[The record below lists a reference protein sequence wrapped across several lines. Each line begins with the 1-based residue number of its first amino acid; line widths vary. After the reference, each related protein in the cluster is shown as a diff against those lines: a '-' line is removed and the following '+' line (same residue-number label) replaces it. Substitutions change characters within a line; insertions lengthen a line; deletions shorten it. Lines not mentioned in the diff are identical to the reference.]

1 MALHA
6 RERISRRSWLLA
18 GLGIPLFRAWADPLL
33 RVTSDGDN
41 LHVAAPQLHFL
52 TGRPLARL
60 KDGNVVVF
68 LSQLTLFRDD
78 HNTVIRRKPER
89 ITVSYDLWE
98 EKFQVGMA
106 EAATGAQVWVDRRSA
121 SRLSIGDTEA
131 WCMENLAISALGLE
145 TQRPFWLR
153 FELRTASEKEVS
165 AVAGDTG
172 ISIRGLIEM
181 FSRRAGADQPHW
193 ELNAGPLRLGD
204 LPRTTTR
211 RIRIG

>member
-1 MALHA
+1 MALDA
-6 RERISRRSWLLA
+6 RDRISRRSWLLA
-18 GLGIPLFRAWADPLL
+18 GLAIPVFRAWAEPVL

-60 KDGNVVVF
+60 KTGNIVVF

-78 HNTVIRRKPER
+78 RVTVIRRKPER
-89 ITVSYDLWE
+89 FTVSYDLWE

-106 EAATGAQVWVDRRSA
+106 VDRRSA
-121 SRLSIGDTEA
+121 SRLSVGETEA
-131 WCMENLAISALGLE
+131 WCIENLAISALGLE

-153 FELRTASEKEVS
+153 FELRAASEKEVS

-193 ELNAGPLRLGD
+193 ELDAGPLRLGD
-204 LPRTTTR
+204 LPRTAVR

>member
-1 MALHA
+1 M
-6 RERISRRSWLLA
+6 A
-18 GLGIPLFRAWADPLL
+18 GLAIPLFRAWAEPVL

-60 KDGNVVVF
+60 RDGNVVVF

-78 HNTVIRRKPER
+78 RVTVIRRQPER
-89 ITVSYDLWE
+89 ITVSYDIWE
-98 EKFQVGMA
+98 EKFKVGMA
-106 EAATGAQVWVDRRSA
+106 VDRRSA
-121 SRLSIGDTEA
+121 SRLSLEETES
-131 WCMENLAISALGLE
+131 WCLENLAISTLGLE

-153 FELRTASEKEVS
+153 FELRAASEKEAS
-165 AVAGDTG
+165 SVAGDSG

-193 ELNAGPLRLGD
+193 SLNAGPLRLGD
-204 LPRTTTR
+204 LPRTAAR

>member
-18 GLGIPLFRAWADPLL
+18 GLAIPLFRAWANPVLH
-33 RVTSDGDN
+33 VTSDGDN

-78 HNTVIRRKPER
+78 HVTVIKSQPER

-106 EAATGAQVWVDRRSA
+106 VDRRSA
-121 SRLSIGDTEA
+121 SRLSVGETEA

-153 FELRTASEKEVS
+153 FELRAASEKEVS

-193 ELNAGPLRLGD
+193 ELDAGPLRLGD
-204 LPRTTTR
+204 LPRTAVR

>member
-18 GLGIPLFRAWADPLL
+18 GLAIPLFRARANPVL

-41 LHVAAPQLHFL
+41 LHVAASQLHFL

-78 HNTVIRRKPER
+78 HVTVIKSQPER

-106 EAATGAQVWVDRRSA
+106 VDRRSA
-121 SRLSIGDTEA
+121 SRLSVGETEA
-131 WCMENLAISALGLE
+131 WCIENLAISALGLE

-153 FELRTASEKEVS
+153 FELRAASEKEVS

-193 ELNAGPLRLGD
+193 ELDAGPLRLGD
-204 LPRTTTR
+204 LPRTAVR

>member
-18 GLGIPLFRAWADPLL
+18 GLAIPLFRARAEPVLH
-33 RVTSDGDN
+33 VTSDGDN

-52 TGRPLARL
+52 AGRPLARL

-68 LSQLTLFRDD
+68 LSQLTLFRED
-78 HNTVIRRKPER
+78 HVTVIKQQPER

-98 EKFQVGMA
+98 EKFQVVTISFNTRGTA
-106 EAATGAQVWVDRRSA
+106 VDRRSA
-121 SRLSIGDTEA
+121 SRLSVEDTEV
-131 WCMENLAISALGLE
+131 WCMENLAISTLGLE

-193 ELNAGPLRLGD
+193 ELNAGPFRLGD
-204 LPRTTTR
+204 LPRTTAR

>member
-18 GLGIPLFRAWADPLL
+18 GLAIPLFRAWANPVL

-78 HNTVIRRKPER
+78 HVTVIKSQPER

-106 EAATGAQVWVDRRSA
+106 VDRRSA
-121 SRLSIGDTEA
+121 SRLSVGETEA

-153 FELRTASEKEVS
+153 FELRAASEKEIS

-193 ELNAGPLRLGD
+193 ELDAGPLRLGD
-204 LPRTTTR
+204 LPRTAVR

>member
-6 RERISRRSWLLA
+6 RDKICRRGWLLA
-18 GLGIPLFRAWADPLL
+18 GLAIPLFRAWAEPVLQ
-33 RVTSDGDN
+33 VTSDGDN

-52 TGRPLARL
+52 SGRPLARL

-68 LSQLTLFRDD
+68 LSQLTLFRED
-78 HNTVIRRKPER
+78 HVTPIRRKYER
-89 ITVSYDLWE
+89 ITISYDLWE

-106 EAATGAQVWVDRRSA
+106 VDRRSA
-121 SRLSIGDTEA
+121 SRLSLEETEA
-131 WCMENLAISALGLE
+131 WCLENLAISSLGLE

-153 FELRTASEKEVS
+153 FELRAASEKEIS

-172 ISIRGLIEM
+172 ISIRSLIEM
-181 FSRRAGADQPHW
+181 FSRRAGADVPHW
-193 ELNAGPLRLGD
+193 ALNAGPLHLGG
-204 LPRTTTR
+204 LPRTVAR

>member
-6 RERISRRSWLLA
+6 RDKISRRSWLLA
-18 GLGIPLFRAWADPLL
+18 GLTVPLFRAWAEPLL
-33 RVTSDGDN
+33 HVTSDGDN

-60 KDGNVVVF
+60 KDGNIVVF

-78 HNTVIRRKPER
+78 RVTVIRRKPER

-106 EAATGAQVWVDRRSA
+106 VDRRSVA
-121 SRLSIGDTEA
+121 RLSMEETEA
-131 WCMENLAISALGLE
+131 WCLENLAISALGLE

-153 FELRTASEKEVS
+153 FELRAASEKEVS
-165 AVAGDTG
+165 AVAGDNG
-172 ISIRGLIEM
+172 ISIRGLIDM
-181 FSRRAGADQPHW
+181 FSRRAGADVEHW
-193 ELNAGPLRLGD
+193 ALNAGPLRLGD
-204 LPRTTTR
+204 LPRTAGR

>member
-6 RERISRRSWLLA
+6 RDRISRRSWLLA
-18 GLGIPLFRAWADPLL
+18 GLAIPLCRAWAEPVL

-52 TGRPLARL
+52 TGRPLDRL
-60 KDGNVVVF
+60 KDGNIVVF
-68 LSQLTLFRDD
+68 LSQLTLFREDRI
-78 HNTVIRRKPER
+78 TLIRPPKYER

-98 EKFQVGMA
+98 EKFQAGMA
-106 EAATGAQVWVDRRSA
+106 VDRRSA
-121 SRLSIGDTEA
+121 SRLTLEEA
-131 WCMENLAISALGLE
+131 ESWCLENLAISTLGLE

-153 FELRTASEKEVS
+153 FELRAASEKEVS

-172 ISIRGLIEM
+172 ISIRSLIEM

-193 ELNAGPLRLGD
+193 TLYAGPLRLGD
-204 LPRTTTR
+204 LPRTAGR

>member
-1 MALHA
+1 MAHDA
-6 RERISRRSWLLA
+6 RDRISRRRWLLA
-18 GLGIPLFRAWADPLL
+18 GLAIPLSRAWAEPLL

-60 KDGNVVVF
+60 KNGNIMVF

-78 HNTVIRRKPER
+78 RVTIIRRKPER

-106 EAATGAQVWVDRRSA
+106 VDRRSA
-121 SRLSIGDTEA
+121 SRLSMEETET
-131 WCMENLAISALGLE
+131 WCLENLAISALGLE

-153 FELRTASEKEVS
+153 FELRTASEKEIS
-165 AVAGDTG
+165 GVAGDTG

-181 FSRRAGADQPHW
+181 FSRRAGADEEHW
-193 ELNAGPLRLGD
+193 TLNAGPLRLGD
-204 LPRTTTR
+204 LPRISGR
-211 RIRIG
+211 RIRNG

>member
-18 GLGIPLFRAWADPLL
+18 GLAIPLFRAWANPVL

-41 LHVAAPQLHFL
+41 LHVGASQLHFL

-78 HNTVIRRKPER
+78 HVTVIKSQPER

-106 EAATGAQVWVDRRSA
+106 VDHRSA
-121 SRLSIGDTEA
+121 SRLSVGETEA

-153 FELRTASEKEVS
+153 FELRAASEKEVS

-193 ELNAGPLRLGD
+193 ELDAGPLRLGD
-204 LPRTTTR
+204 LPRTAVR

>member
-1 MALHA
+1 MAHDA
-6 RERISRRSWLLA
+6 RDRISRRRWLLA
-18 GLGIPLFRAWADPLL
+18 GLAIPLSRAWAEPLL

-60 KDGNVVVF
+60 KNGNIMVF

-78 HNTVIRRKPER
+78 RVTIIRRKPER

-106 EAATGAQVWVDRRSA
+106 VDRRSA
-121 SRLSIGDTEA
+121 SRLSMEETET
-131 WCMENLAISALGLE
+131 WCLENLAISALGLE

-153 FELRTASEKEVS
+153 FELRTASEKEIS

-181 FSRRAGADQPHW
+181 FSRRAGADEEHW
-193 ELNAGPLRLGD
+193 TLNAGPLRLGD
-204 LPRTTTR
+204 LPRISGR
-211 RIRIG
+211 RIRNG

>member
-1 MALHA
+1 LMALHA

-18 GLGIPLFRAWADPLL
+18 GLAIPLFRAWANPVLH
-33 RVTSDGDN
+33 VTSDGDN

-78 HNTVIRRKPER
+78 HVTVIKSQPER

-106 EAATGAQVWVDRRSA
+106 VDRRSA
-121 SRLSIGDTEA
+121 SRLSVGETEA

-153 FELRTASEKEVS
+153 FELRAASEKEVS

-193 ELNAGPLRLGD
+193 ELDAGPLRLGD
-204 LPRTTTR
+204 LPRTAVR

>member
-18 GLGIPLFRAWADPLL
+18 GLAIPLFRAWANPVL

-41 LHVAAPQLHFL
+41 LHVGASQLHFL

-78 HNTVIRRKPER
+78 HVTVIKSQPER

-106 EAATGAQVWVDRRSA
+106 VDRRSA
-121 SRLSIGDTEA
+121 SRLSVGETEA

-153 FELRTASEKEVS
+153 FELRAASEKEVS

-193 ELNAGPLRLGD
+193 ELDAGPLRLGD
-204 LPRTTTR
+204 LPRTAVR

>member
-6 RERISRRSWLLA
+6 RDRISRRSWLLA
-18 GLGIPLFRAWADPLL
+18 GLAIPLFRAWAEPLL

-52 TGRPLARL
+52 SGRPLARL

-68 LSQLTLFRDD
+68 LSQLTLFREDRV
-78 HNTVIRRKPER
+78 TTIRRKYER
-89 ITVSYDLWE
+89 FTISYDLWE

-106 EAATGAQVWVDRRSA
+106 MDRRSA
-121 SRLSIGDTEA
+121 SRLSLEETES
-131 WCMENLAISALGLE
+131 WCLENLAISSLGLE

-153 FELRTASEKEVS
+153 FELRAASEKEIS

-172 ISIRGLIEM
+172 ISIRSLIEM
-181 FSRRAGADQPHW
+181 FSRRAGPDEGHW
-193 ELNAGPLRLGD
+193 ALNAGPLRLGD
-204 LPRTTTR
+204 LPRTAAR

>member
-6 RERISRRSWLLA
+6 RDRISRRSWLLA
-18 GLGIPLFRAWADPLL
+18 GLAIPLFRAWAEPLL

-52 TGRPLARL
+52 SGRPLARL

-68 LSQLTLFRDD
+68 LSQLTLFREDRV
-78 HNTVIRRKPER
+78 TPIRRKYER
-89 ITVSYDLWE
+89 FTISYDLWE

-106 EAATGAQVWVDRRSA
+106 MDRRSV
-121 SRLSIGDTEA
+121 SRLSLEETES
-131 WCMENLAISALGLE
+131 WCLENLAISSLGLE

-153 FELRTASEKEVS
+153 FELRAASEKEIS

-172 ISIRGLIEM
+172 ISIRSLIEM
-181 FSRRAGADQPHW
+181 FSRRAGPDEGHW
-193 ELNAGPLRLGD
+193 ALNAGPLRLGD
-204 LPRTTTR
+204 LPRTAAR

>member
-18 GLGIPLFRAWADPLL
+18 GLAIPLFRAWANPVLH
-33 RVTSDGDN
+33 VTSDGDN

-68 LSQLTLFRDD
+68 LSQLTLLRDD
-78 HNTVIRRKPER
+78 HVTVIKSQPER

-106 EAATGAQVWVDRRSA
+106 VDRRSA
-121 SRLSIGDTEA
+121 SRLSVGETEA

-153 FELRTASEKEVS
+153 FELRAASEKEVS

-193 ELNAGPLRLGD
+193 ELDAGPLRLGD
-204 LPRTTTR
+204 LPRTAVR

>member
-18 GLGIPLFRAWADPLL
+18 GLAIPLFRAWANPVL

-41 LHVAAPQLHFL
+41 LHVAASQLHFL

-78 HNTVIRRKPER
+78 HVTVIKSQPER

-106 EAATGAQVWVDRRSA
+106 VDRRSA
-121 SRLSIGDTEA
+121 SRLSVGETEA
-131 WCMENLAISALGLE
+131 WCIENLAIIALGLE

-193 ELNAGPLRLGD
+193 ELDAGPLRLGD
-204 LPRTTTR
+204 LPRTAVR

>member
-6 RERISRRSWLLA
+6 RYKISRRSWLLA
-18 GLGIPLFRAWADPLL
+18 GLTVPLFRAWAEPLL
-33 RVTSDGDN
+33 HVTSDGDS

-60 KDGNVVVF
+60 KDGNTVVF

-78 HNTVIRRKPER
+78 RVTVIRRKPER
-89 ITVSYDLWE
+89 FTVSYDLWE
-98 EKFQVGMA
+98 ERFQVGMA
-106 EAATGAQVWVDRRSA
+106 VDRRSGA
-121 SRLSIGDTEA
+121 RLSMEETEG
-131 WCMENLAISALGLE
+131 WCLENLAISALGLE

-153 FELRTASEKEVS
+153 FELRTASEKEIS

-181 FSRRAGADQPHW
+181 FSRRAGADEEHW
-193 ELNAGPLRLGD
+193 ALNAGPLRLGD
-204 LPRTTTR
+204 LPRTAGR

>member
-6 RERISRRSWLLA
+6 RDRISRRSWLLA
-18 GLGIPLFRAWADPLL
+18 GLTIPLFRAWGEPLL

-52 TGRPLARL
+52 AGRPLARL
-60 KDGNVVVF
+60 KDGNIVVF
-68 LSQLTLFRDD
+68 LSQLTLFREDRI
-78 HNTVIRRKPER
+78 TVIRRKPER
-89 ITVSYDLWE
+89 FTVSYDLWE

-106 EAATGAQVWVDRRSA
+106 VDRRSA
-121 SRLSIGDTEA
+121 ARLSLEETET
-131 WCMENLAISALGLE
+131 WCLDNLAISALGLE

-153 FELRTASEKEVS
+153 FELRAASEKEIS

-172 ISIRGLIEM
+172 ISIRSLIEM
-181 FSRRAGADQPHW
+181 FSRRAGADEPHW
-193 ELNAGPLRLGD
+193 ALNAGPLRLGD
-204 LPRTTTR
+204 LPRTSGR

>member
-18 GLGIPLFRAWADPLL
+18 GLALPLFRAWANPVL

-68 LSQLTLFRDD
+68 LSRLTLFRDD
-78 HNTVIRRKPER
+78 HVTVIKSQPER

-106 EAATGAQVWVDRRSA
+106 VDRRSR
-121 SRLSIGDTEA
+121 SRLSVGETEA

-153 FELRTASEKEVS
+153 FELRAASEKEVS

-193 ELNAGPLRLGD
+193 ELDAGPLRLGD
-204 LPRTTTR
+204 LPRTAVR

>member
-18 GLGIPLFRAWADPLL
+18 GLAIPLFRAWANPVL

-41 LHVAAPQLHFL
+41 LHVAASQLHFL

-78 HNTVIRRKPER
+78 HVTVIKSQPER

-106 EAATGAQVWVDRRSA
+106 VDRRSA
-121 SRLSIGDTEA
+121 SRLSVGDTEA

-153 FELRTASEKEVS
+153 FELRAASEKEVS

-193 ELNAGPLRLGD
+193 ELDAGPLRLGD
-204 LPRTTTR
+204 LPRTAVR